1 MEALS
6 PWLKHPRRTIAR
18 VEGLMLAAAVL
29 LLLQVFF
36 GFYRRRW
43 WRSSF
48 LSTALRASSKIM
60 EALIIYTLG
69 TMQSSPIKNLSYP
82 VWAVFLVMASAGTTA
97 VQHYEFCDSFN
108 SKYMEGIVD
117 MAKYGF
123 YMTMFNLLIDP
134 NTYTFKAALDLQR
147 RHVKNPRA
155 SSRCVAA
162 LFSLALSTKALES
175 CGLAF
180 LGYTKQKSGLF
191 ISNKFRRRTQAA
203 ETTEGTAADNGTS
216 DDDSD
221 PQSMKGYEYAVCY
234 RVFAGGQITV
244 DQIWDRLDGNSAS
257 LKDLCLSYALF
268 VELKNRCFFGR
279 VRPKTSSATTKDHD
293 FVFKK
298 LLPSEGDFRR
308 AFRIIEAELGFC
320 YDFFFTKYYYTFIA
334 TNLPP
339 VPFLHFLVLAK
350 TVLIFIVGV
359 FAVRN
364 SLVLETPN
372 PIIEVQI
379 SRADYIISLLLLVV
393 ALVVELVHVAFY
405 LASDWAQVTLAIMRV
420 KKHWYET
427 NTFGA
432 VISFLRRVTFS
443 GQLRRNRM
451 KQYSVIEQRQED
463 PVEVSDAVKRAV
475 ARSLISTYGGNNP
488 TNDDAAAVETWQWQD
503 QMPFRRYSWALKG
516 LSQLEV
522 MLIWHVATEYCDIS
536 AGPTPSPSNL
546 STTCCAHLF
555 ANALGLRRED
565 HRGVAVH
572 LSRYYAYLIE
582 SVPELL
588 PYHQADIAQL
598 AHKVVEERTELLR
611 LDSTTNIYDK
621 MKDLQGT
628 GEEDDPRKIF
638 HKGVKL
644 GKQLGRME
652 DGDHWEVLQ
661 DFWAKTTIHAAKSHY
676 TTKQHM
682 QHLESGG
689 EFLTHIWALLAH
701 AGILNLNVDNEDQED
716 KANLG
721 SGPSAV
727 V

>member
-1 MEALS
+1 
-6 PWLKHPRRTIAR
+6 
-18 VEGLMLAAAVL
+18 MLAAAVL

-339 VPFLHFLVLAK
+339 VPFLQFLVLAK

-405 LASDWAQVTLAIMRV
+405 LASDWAQ
-420 KKHWYET
+420 
-427 NTFGA
+427 
-432 VISFLRRVTFS
+432 
-443 GQLRRNRM
+443 LRRNRM

-503 QMPFRRYSWALKG
+503 QMPFRR
-516 LSQLEV
+516 
-522 MLIWHVATEYCDIS
+522 
-536 AGPTPSPSNL
+536 
-546 STTCCAHLF
+546 
-555 ANALGLRRED
+555 
-565 HRGVAVH
+565 
-572 LSRYYAYLIE
+572 
-582 SVPELL
+582 
-588 PYHQADIAQL
+588 
-598 AHKVVEERTELLR
+598 
-611 LDSTTNIYDK
+611 LDSTTNFYDE
-621 MKDLQGT
+621 MKELQGT

-638 HKGVKL
+638 QKGIKL
-644 GKQLGRME
+644 GKQLGTMA

-701 AGILNLNVDNEDQED
+701 AGILNLNVGNEDQED